1 MLRETTMRWGDLRRS
16 SNVEDRRGMRMPGGR
31 GGGLGIGTILVLGIV
46 GYALGIDPRILIGG
60 AEMLQGGGSGYEQQ
74 APGREGAPDDET
86 GQFISAVLGSSED
99 IWGQIFSESGG
110 EYREPRLVVFSGATQ
125 SACGLGQS
133 AMGPFYCPGDQ
144 RIYLDTSFF
153 QELAQRFRAP
163 GEFANAYVIAHEI
176 GHHVQNLIGILPRVN
191 AQRQSLPQ
199 AQANALSVRVELQ
212 ADCFAGVWAH
222 HAEQRFKILE
232 EGDVEAAL
240 NAASAIG
247 DDKLQRQSQ
256 GMVVP
261 DSFTHGSS
269 AQRVQWF
276 RTGLQS
282 GSLRSCDTFSA
293 NPS

>member
-1 MLRETTMRWGDLRRS
+1 MRWGDLRRS